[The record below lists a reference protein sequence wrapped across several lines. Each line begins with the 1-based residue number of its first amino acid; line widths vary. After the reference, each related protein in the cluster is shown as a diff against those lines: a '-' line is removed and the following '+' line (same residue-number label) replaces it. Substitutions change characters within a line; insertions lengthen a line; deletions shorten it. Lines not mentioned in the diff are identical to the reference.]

1 MSMKQ
6 LRRIP
11 PLLLAALLALTLAVG
26 PPPLRALA
34 APTQQPAPELVG
46 YFESGVLPTADTP
59 GLVVGLY
66 LYDEGSAEL
75 TSDYLNDEPV
85 IVEVGAWTV
94 NTDST
99 LTLTIT
105 GTPEG
110 DYEAPIALTFQVDE
124 DGALVVPGEVGG
136 AFGETGLRLALV
148 EDTDAATDNTATDNT
163 ATDNGTTDNG
173 MTGADELLADL
184 PADTIVYQSDLMP
197 AAAGLQI
204 TLLLINDN
212 TAAMVSDYR
221 AEEQVVIE
229 IGEWAE
235 QADGSLLITLVGT
248 MEENYAEPVAL
259 AFTPLADDTLALV
272 DEGGVLFGDAG
283 LTLMLISAPTSP
295 AEDGTEGDGTED
307 GGAEDGGAED
317 GGAVEEA
324 ALTDDN
330 TAAEFAPSGAY
341 VSEVIDDGSE
351 AGQFLVAVLIPDGT
365 AQISFYYQDG
375 QLPSIEI
382 GTWTAVDATEYA
394 LTVTG
399 TPDEAYAQPVT
410 VAFAYNPN
418 GTLTLGLGG
427 VTLYP
432 LADITAGATET
443 QEPVRIGQFQSAA
456 LPAASGPGAQFTLS
470 LYDDFSAEFASDY
483 QNNEPAIVELGTW
496 DVNDADQLEITLTGR
511 ADQDYDE
518 PVVLA
523 FAELDDSSLEL
534 AAAPE
539 GLFGETGLLLVP
551 LPLEPAEAE
560 MSGADEDET
569 PITDTAEGAAEGA
582 ADALAAALLQA
593 YQSEILPAASSPG
606 LQLTLFLLEDGS
618 ASLEYDYLNDDEIVV
633 NVGAWLSN
641 DDGTI
646 TVTLTR
652 GPNGDFV
659 EPTVLT
665 LEIGDDDN
673 LTLVEASDES
683 VGLLDIMFSPVTLE

>member
-26 PPPLRALA
+26 PAPLRVLA
-34 APTQQPAPELVG
+34 APTQQTAPAVVG
-46 YFESGVLPTADTP
+46 YFESDVLPAADTP

-66 LYDEGSAEL
+66 LYDDGSAEL

-85 IVEVGAWTV
+85 IVEVGTWTDNEDGTV
-94 NTDST
+94 T
-99 LTLTIT
+99 LTVT
-105 GTPEG
+105 GTPDG
-110 DYEAPIALTFQVDE
+110 DYEAPIALTFQVAE

-136 AFGETGLRLALV
+136 AFGEAGLRLALV
-148 EDTDAATDNTATDNT
+148 EDDAAAEEPATDAAGTEEPATD
-163 ATDNGTTDNG
+163 DG

-184 PADTIVYQSDLMP
+184 PEDAIVYQSEVMP
-197 AAAGLQI
+197 AASSPGLQI
-204 TLLLINDN
+204 TLLLFDDN

-221 AEEQVVIE
+221 TDDQVVIE
-229 IGEWAE
+229 VGEWAE
-235 QADGSLLITLVGT
+235 QEDGSLLITLTGT
-248 MEENYAEPVAL
+248 MEEDYAEPVAL
-259 AFTPLADDTLALV
+259 TFTPQEDDSLALV
-272 DEGGVLFGDAG
+272 DEGGVLFGEAG
-283 LTLMLISAPTSP
+283 LTLALIRAPTTP
-295 AEDGTEGDGTED
+295 
-307 GGAEDGGAED
+307 
-317 GGAVEEA
+317 
-324 ALTDDN
+324 DD
-330 TAAEFAPSGAY
+330 TAAEEPTLDVEFGPSGAY

-683 VGLLDIMFSPVTLE
+683 VGLLDITFSPVTLE